1 MLTDSLVVENLY
13 FLTNSCFGSH
23 VYQLKEAS
31 GLFLSIKQLPKG
43 FSILSFIIYSSAPV
57 EDITLSLK
65 GVETY

>member
-31 GLFLSIKQLPKG
+31 GLFSRNEAYQ
-43 FSILSFIIYSSAPV
+43 
-57 EDITLSLK
+57 
-65 GVETY
+65 